1 MHYRRLGNSGL
12 KVSAL
17 ALGGWITFEDLRQSG
32 VREVTRAALDQGV
45 NFFDLADEYG
55 KGAAEE
61 LVGNLMREFRRE
73 DLVLS
78 TKCYWP
84 ITDDPNDRGLSRKH
98 ILQSVDAS
106 LNRLNT
112 PYVDLFFCHR
122 YDDETP
128 VEETIRAID
137 HLIRQGKVL
146 YWGTSMW
153 TSEQIDE
160 AVRVARELG
169 CYPPIAEQPR
179 YNLVDRGI
187 EADIVPTARKH
198 GIGLT
203 VWSTLAQGVLTG
215 KYNDGIPS
223 GSRADTYEW
232 AKTKLQEADIAAARR
247 LAPIADGLGVPLAN
261 LALAWTLRLPEVS
274 CAIMGATTREQVADN
289 AAAADLVLSPDT
301 LAAIE
306 KALAGA

>member
-1 MHYRRLGNSGL
+1 MQYRRLGNSGL

-45 NFFDLADEYG
+45 NYFDLADAYG

-78 TKCYWP
+78 TKCFWP
-84 ITDDPNDRGLSRKH
+84 MSDDPNDRGLSRKH

-128 VEETIRAID
+128 LDEVVRAID

-153 TSEQIDE
+153 TSAQIE
-160 AVRVARELG
+160 EGVRVARELG
-169 CYPPIAEQPR
+169 CSPPIAEQPR
-179 YNLVDRGI
+179 YNLVDRSI
-187 EADIVPTARKH
+187 EDEIVPTARQH

-223 GSRADTYEW
+223 GSRADVNEW
-232 AKTKLQEADIAAARR
+232 AKSQLQEADIALARR
-247 LAPIADGLGVPLAN
+247 LAPIAEGLGVPLAN

-289 AAAADLVLSPDT
+289 AAAAELELSADT

-306 KALAGA
+306 KSLGE